1 MAFTSA
7 AGKAVNTYLRDQA
20 LKNFDF
26 LGFQYEPQLIFN
38 RQIREVVALLGGKYA
53 KDKKSRNWLVV
64 GYARTPITYQMKRFE
79 FERCRLED
87 TSNNDLPISDWKVR
101 MVHCTFR
108 HVFISPSPS
117 LLEELEELFIV
128 RDLGAILPASV
139 NIVVKN
145 PDKTDGPVY
154 PFEFSVNLEKC
165 PVESF
170 DIFADQSEG
179 TFSIFTTTAL
189 VNYPVY
195 VIDKVYDT
203 NGVAK
208 EIDLSLRYG
217 GLEEYAEI
225 GSASIE

>member
-7 AGKAVNTYLRDQA
+7 AGNAVNTYLREVA
-20 LKNFDF
+20 LKNYDF

-38 RQIREVVALLGGKYA
+38 RQIREVVARLGGEYA
-53 KDKKSRNWLVV
+53 KTKKSRNWLVV

-87 TSNNDLPISDWKVR
+87 TSNNDLPISEWKVR

-108 HVFISPSPS
+108 HVFISPSPF
-117 LLEELEELFIV
+117 LLEELEELFII
-128 RDLGAILPASV
+128 RDLGAVLTATV

-145 PDKTDGPVY
+145 EDKTDGPIY

-170 DIFADQSEG
+170 EHFGDQTEG
-179 TFSIFTTTAL
+179 TFSIFSTTAL

-217 GLEEYAEI
+217 GPDDYAEL
-225 GSASIE
+225 SSKSIE